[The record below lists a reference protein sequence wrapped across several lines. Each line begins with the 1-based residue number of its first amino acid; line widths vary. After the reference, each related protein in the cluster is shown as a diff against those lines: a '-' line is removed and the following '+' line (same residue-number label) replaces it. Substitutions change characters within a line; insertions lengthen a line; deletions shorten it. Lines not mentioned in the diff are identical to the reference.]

1 MTIPTYPP
9 LTPEQIA
16 DDAHDRDPLAAMDP
30 ETRAALVADL
40 MDVFI
45 EEVRCIQAGTWK
57 QDETRDDRAACAA

>member
-1 MTIPTYPP
+1 MSRPQTPTQA
-9 LTPEQIA
+9 EQIA
-16 DDAHDRDPLAAMDP
+16 DAHDRDLLASIDP

-45 EEVRCIQAGTWK
+45 EAVRRIQAGTWE